1 MMYFLDT
8 SAFLEWLLKK
18 NADKNRPSGEQI
30 ITSDLLRV
38 ESHRT
43 FHRLRMENKLTDIE
57 FARFE
62 KKFQEF
68 WDTVNVIFPDERI
81 LDLASRAFPTII
93 GTLDAIHLS
102 TAILYQ
108 EMKKEKVIFITEDK
122 QLGITAQACGFE
134 VVGHTLAN
142 NNSFQK

>member
-1 MMYFLDT
+1 MYYLDT

-18 NADKNRPSGEQI
+18 NADKNRPVGEQI

-43 FHRLRMENKLTDIE
+43 FHRLRLENKLNDVE

-62 KKFQEF
+62 KKCQEF

-81 LDLASRAFPTII
+81 MEIASRSFPTIV
-93 GTLDAIHLS
+93 GTLNAIHLS
-102 TAILYQ
+102 TAIVYQ
-108 EMKKEKVIFITEDK
+108 EKKKEKIIFITEDK
-122 QLGITAQACGFE
+122 QFGITAEACGFE
-134 VVGHTLAN
+134 VVDHRLQ
-142 NNSFQK
+142 S